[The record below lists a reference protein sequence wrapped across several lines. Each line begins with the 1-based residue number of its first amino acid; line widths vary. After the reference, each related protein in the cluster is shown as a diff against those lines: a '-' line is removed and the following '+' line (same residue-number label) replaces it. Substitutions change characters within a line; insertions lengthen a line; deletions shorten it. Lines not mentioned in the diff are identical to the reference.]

1 MTNQQEIINTI
12 ALSRISYYSFEGL
25 LNLYRTLGS
34 ATNVVEHRH
43 HIRDVLPDASD
54 RSVAALENMD
64 DMISRAETELEFDM
78 NHGIVPLCFNDRNY
92 PKRLAECAD
101 APLVLYY
108 KGNADLNQRRII
120 SIVGTRRCTQY
131 GRDMTARLI
140 KRMRELLPK
149 TLIVSGLAYGID
161 IEAHRNALACDFE
174 TVGVLAHGLDTI
186 YPNAH
191 RDTAIKMI
199 ENGGLLSEFIT
210 MTNADKRNF
219 VQRNRIVAGMCDA
232 CVIVESAAKGGGLI
246 TTTMARDYNRDVFAV
261 PGAVGQQYSEGC
273 NLLIKDN
280 VASLITSAD
289 DLVDAMGWN
298 EDMEMVRKAGK
309 GIERELFPEL
319 SQEEQIIVD
328 RLAMHDLQINMLAS
342 QTGLTIQKL
351 SALLFGL
358 EMKGVVKALAGGTY
372 HLLKI

>member
-54 RSVAALENMD
+54 RLVAALENMD

-280 VASLITSAD
+280 LASLITSAD

-319 SQEEQIIVD
+319 TQEEQIIVD

>member
-12 ALSRISYYSFEGL
+12 ALSRISYYSSEGL

-54 RSVAALENMD
+54 RLVAALVNMD

-78 NHGIVPLCFNDRNY
+78 KHSIVPLCFNDKDY

-140 KRMRELLPK
+140 KRMRELLPNA
-149 TLIVSGLAYGID
+149 LIISGLAYGID
-161 IEAHRNALACDFE
+161 IEAHRNALACGFE

-246 TTTMARDYNRDVFAV
+246 TTSMARDYNRDVFAV

-298 EDMEMVRKAGK
+298 EDMEMVRKAGM

-319 SQEEQIIVD
+319 TQEEQTIVD
-328 RLAMHDLQINMLAS
+328 RLAMHDLQINMLAA

-372 HLLKI
+372 HLLII

>member
-54 RSVAALENMD
+54 RLVAALENMD

-101 APLVLYY
+101 APLVLHY

-319 SQEEQIIVD
+319 TQEEQIIVD

>member
-12 ALSRISYYSFEGL
+12 ALSRISYYSSEGL

-54 RSVAALENMD
+54 RLVAALENMD

-149 TLIVSGLAYGID
+149 TLIVSGLVYGID

-319 SQEEQIIVD
+319 TQEEQIIVD

>member
-54 RSVAALENMD
+54 RLVAALENMD

-319 SQEEQIIVD
+319 TQEEQIIVD

-342 QTGLTIQKL
+342 QTGLTIHKL

>member
-12 ALSRISYYSFEGL
+12 ALSRISYYSSEGL

-54 RSVAALENMD
+54 RLVAALENMD

-78 NHGIVPLCFNDRNY
+78 KHSIVPLCFNDKDY

-149 TLIVSGLAYGID
+149 ALIISGLAYGID
-161 IEAHRNALACDFE
+161 IEAHRNALACGFE

-219 VQRNRIVAGMCDA
+219 LQRNRIVAGMCDA

-246 TTTMARDYNRDVFAV
+246 TTSMARDYNRDVFAV

-319 SQEEQIIVD
+319 TQEEKIIVD
-328 RLAMHDLQINMLAS
+328 RLAMHDLQINMLAA

-372 HLLKI
+372 HLLII

>member
-12 ALSRISYYSFEGL
+12 ALSRISYYSSEGL

-54 RSVAALENMD
+54 RLVAALENMD

-120 SIVGTRRCTQY
+120 SIVGTRRSTQY

-319 SQEEQIIVD
+319 TQEEQIIVD

>member
-12 ALSRISYYSFEGL
+12 ALSRISYYSSEGL

-54 RSVAALENMD
+54 RLVAALENMD

-199 ENGGLLSEFIT
+199 ANGGLLSEFIT

-319 SQEEQIIVD
+319 TQEEQIIVD

>member
-12 ALSRISYYSFEGL
+12 ALSRISYYSSEGL

-54 RSVAALENMD
+54 RLVAALENMD

-78 NHGIVPLCFNDRNY
+78 KHSIVPLCFNDKDY

-149 TLIVSGLAYGID
+149 ALIVSGLAYGID
-161 IEAHRNALACDFE
+161 IEAHRNALACGFE

-246 TTTMARDYNRDVFAV
+246 TTSMARDYNRDVFAV

-319 SQEEQIIVD
+319 TQEEQTIVD
-328 RLAMHDLQINMLAS
+328 RLAMHDLQINMLAA

-372 HLLKI
+372 HLLII

>member
-54 RSVAALENMD
+54 RLVAALENMD

-101 APLVLYY
+101 APLVFYY

-319 SQEEQIIVD
+319 TQEEQIIVD

>member
-1 MTNQQEIINTI
+1 
-12 ALSRISYYSFEGL
+12 
-25 LNLYRTLGS
+25 
-34 ATNVVEHRH
+34 
-43 HIRDVLPDASD
+43 
-54 RSVAALENMD
+54 
-64 DMISRAETELEFDM
+64 
-78 NHGIVPLCFNDRNY
+78 
-92 PKRLAECAD
+92 
-101 APLVLYY
+101 
-108 KGNADLNQRRII
+108 
-120 SIVGTRRCTQY
+120 
-131 GRDMTARLI
+131 
-140 KRMRELLPK
+140 
-149 TLIVSGLAYGID
+149 
-161 IEAHRNALACDFE
+161 
-174 TVGVLAHGLDTI
+174 
-186 YPNAH
+186 
-191 RDTAIKMI
+191 
-199 ENGGLLSEFIT
+199 
-210 MTNADKRNF
+210 
-219 VQRNRIVAGMCDA
+219 MCDA

-319 SQEEQIIVD
+319 TQEEQIIVD

>member
-1 MTNQQEIINTI
+1 
-12 ALSRISYYSFEGL
+12 
-25 LNLYRTLGS
+25 
-34 ATNVVEHRH
+34 
-43 HIRDVLPDASD
+43 
-54 RSVAALENMD
+54 MD
-64 DMISRAETELEFDM
+64 KKG
-78 NHGIVPLCFNDRNY
+78 GI
-92 PKRLAECAD
+92 
-101 APLVLYY
+101 
-108 KGNADLNQRRII
+108 
-120 SIVGTRRCTQY
+120 
-131 GRDMTARLI
+131 
-140 KRMRELLPK
+140 
-149 TLIVSGLAYGID
+149 
-161 IEAHRNALACDFE
+161 
-174 TVGVLAHGLDTI
+174 
-186 YPNAH
+186 
-191 RDTAIKMI
+191 
-199 ENGGLLSEFIT
+199 
-210 MTNADKRNF
+210 
-219 VQRNRIVAGMCDA
+219 CDA

-319 SQEEQIIVD
+319 TQEEKIIVD
-328 RLAMHDLQINMLAS
+328 RLAMHDLQINMLAA

-372 HLLKI
+372 HLLII

>member
-54 RSVAALENMD
+54 RLVAALENMD

-319 SQEEQIIVD
+319 TQEEQIIVD

>member
-12 ALSRISYYSFEGL
+12 ALSRISYYSSEGL

-54 RSVAALENMD
+54 RLVAALENMD

-78 NHGIVPLCFNDRNY
+78 HHGIVPLCFNDRNY

-319 SQEEQIIVD
+319 TQEEQIIVD

>member
-54 RSVAALENMD
+54 RLVAALENMD

-120 SIVGTRRCTQY
+120 SSVGTRRCTQY

-319 SQEEQIIVD
+319 TQEEQIIVD

>member
-54 RSVAALENMD
+54 RLVAALENMD

-219 VQRNRIVAGMCDA
+219 VQRNRIVAGVCDA

-319 SQEEQIIVD
+319 TQEEQIIVD

>member
-12 ALSRISYYSFEGL
+12 ALSRISYYSSEGL

-319 SQEEQIIVD
+319 TQEEQIIVD

>member
-12 ALSRISYYSFEGL
+12 ALSRISYYSSEGL

-54 RSVAALENMD
+54 RLVAALKNMD

-319 SQEEQIIVD
+319 TQEEQIIVD

>member
-1 MTNQQEIINTI
+1 M
-12 ALSRISYYSFEGL
+12 
-25 LNLYRTLGS
+25 
-34 ATNVVEHRH
+34 EHRH

-54 RSVAALENMD
+54 RLVAALENMD

-191 RDTAIKMI
+191 RDTASDN
-199 ENGGLLSEFIT
+199 EDGTALL
-210 MTNADKRNF
+210 K
-219 VQRNRIVAGMCDA
+219 
-232 CVIVESAAKGGGLI
+232 
-246 TTTMARDYNRDVFAV
+246 
-261 PGAVGQQYSEGC
+261 
-273 NLLIKDN
+273 
-280 VASLITSAD
+280 SAD
-289 DLVDAMGWN
+289 DIVFVCT
-298 EDMEMVRKAGK
+298 ETEIIGK
-309 GIERELFPEL
+309 ELQVLAVALIFFDFAVNRGEIFLKLFPAGFKVLTRLHRIRTFKRRLCEIHL
-319 SQEEQIIVD
+319 PQRFPDLFFMISSDDQED
-328 RLAMHDLQINMLAS
+328 
-342 QTGLTIQKL
+342 TGLL
-351 SALLFGL
+351 RLLR
-358 EMKGVVKALAGGTY
+358 
-372 HLLKI
+372 

>member
-12 ALSRISYYSFEGL
+12 ALSRISYYSSEGL

-43 HIRDVLPDASD
+43 HICDVLPDASD
-54 RSVAALENMD
+54 RLVAALENMD

-319 SQEEQIIVD
+319 TQEEQIIVD

>member
-12 ALSRISYYSFEGL
+12 ALSRISYYSSEGL

-54 RSVAALENMD
+54 RLVAALENMD

-108 KGNADLNQRRII
+108 KGNADVNQRRII
-120 SIVGTRRCTQY
+120 SIVGTRRCTLY
-131 GRDMTARLI
+131 GRDMTARLV

-309 GIERELFPEL
+309 GIEREVFPEL
-319 SQEEQIIVD
+319 TQEEQIIVD
-328 RLAMHDLQINMLAS
+328 RLATHDLQINMLAS

-351 SALLFGL
+351 SAFLFGR

>member
-12 ALSRISYYSFEGL
+12 ALSRISYYSSEGL

-54 RSVAALENMD
+54 RLVAALENMD

-149 TLIVSGLAYGID
+149 SLIVSGLAYGID

-319 SQEEQIIVD
+319 TQEEQIIVD

>member
-12 ALSRISYYSFEGL
+12 ALSRISYYSSEGL

-54 RSVAALENMD
+54 RLVAALENMD

-108 KGNADLNQRRII
+108 NGNADLNQRRII

-149 TLIVSGLAYGID
+149 ALIVSGLAYGID
-161 IEAHRNALACDFE
+161 IEAHRNALACGFE

-246 TTTMARDYNRDVFAV
+246 TTSMARDYNRDVFAV

-319 SQEEQIIVD
+319 TQEEKIIVD
-328 RLAMHDLQINMLAS
+328 RLAMHDLQINMLAA

-372 HLLKI
+372 HLLII

>member
-12 ALSRISYYSFEGL
+12 ALSRISYYSSEGL

-54 RSVAALENMD
+54 RLVAALENMD

-319 SQEEQIIVD
+319 TQEEQIIVD

-351 SALLFGL
+351 SAFLFGL

>member
-12 ALSRISYYSFEGL
+12 ALSRISYYSSEGL

-54 RSVAALENMD
+54 RLVAALENMD

-289 DLVDAMGWN
+289 DLVDALGWN

-319 SQEEQIIVD
+319 TQEEQIIVD

-351 SALLFGL
+351 SAFLFGL
-358 EMKGVVKALAGGTY
+358 EMKGVVKAHAGGTY

>member
-12 ALSRISYYSFEGL
+12 ALSRISYYSSEGL

-54 RSVAALENMD
+54 RLVAALENMD

-78 NHGIVPLCFNDRNY
+78 KHSIVPLCFNDKDY

-149 TLIVSGLAYGID
+149 ALIVSGLAYGID

-319 SQEEQIIVD
+319 TQEEKIIVD
-328 RLAMHDLQINMLAS
+328 RLAMHDLQINMLAA

-372 HLLKI
+372 HLLII

>member
-12 ALSRISYYSFEGL
+12 ALSRISYYSSEGL

-54 RSVAALENMD
+54 RLVAALENMG

-319 SQEEQIIVD
+319 TQEEQIIVD

>member
-12 ALSRISYYSFEGL
+12 ALSRISYYSSEGL

-54 RSVAALENMD
+54 RLVAALENMD

-289 DLVDAMGWN
+289 DLVDALGWN

-319 SQEEQIIVD
+319 TQEEQIIVD

-372 HLLKI
+372 HVLKI

>member
-12 ALSRISYYSFEGL
+12 ALSRISYYSSEGL

-43 HIRDVLPDASD
+43 HIRDMLPDASD
-54 RSVAALENMD
+54 RLVAALENMD

-319 SQEEQIIVD
+319 TQEEQIIVD

-351 SALLFGL
+351 SALLFGM

>member
-12 ALSRISYYSFEGL
+12 ALSRISYYSSEGL
-25 LNLYRTLGS
+25 LNLYRTFGS

-54 RSVAALENMD
+54 RLVAALENMD

-219 VQRNRIVAGMCDA
+219 VQRNRIVAGMWDA

-319 SQEEQIIVD
+319 TQEEQIIVD

>member
-12 ALSRISYYSFEGL
+12 ALSRISYYSSEGL

-54 RSVAALENMD
+54 RLVAALENMD

-191 RDTAIKMI
+191 RGTAIKMI

-319 SQEEQIIVD
+319 TQEEQIIVD

>member
-12 ALSRISYYSFEGL
+12 ALSRISYYSSEGL

-54 RSVAALENMD
+54 RLVAALENMD

-319 SQEEQIIVD
+319 TQEEQIIVD

-358 EMKGVVKALAGGTY
+358 EMKGVVKALAGLSLI
-372 HLLKI
+372 HI

>member
-12 ALSRISYYSFEGL
+12 ALSRISYYSSEGL

-54 RSVAALENMD
+54 RLVAALENMD

-246 TTTMARDYNRDVFAV
+246 TTTMARDYNRDGFAV

-319 SQEEQIIVD
+319 TQEEQIIVD

>member
-1 MTNQQEIINTI
+1 MTNQQGIINTI

-54 RSVAALENMD
+54 RLVAALENMD

-319 SQEEQIIVD
+319 TQEEQIIVD